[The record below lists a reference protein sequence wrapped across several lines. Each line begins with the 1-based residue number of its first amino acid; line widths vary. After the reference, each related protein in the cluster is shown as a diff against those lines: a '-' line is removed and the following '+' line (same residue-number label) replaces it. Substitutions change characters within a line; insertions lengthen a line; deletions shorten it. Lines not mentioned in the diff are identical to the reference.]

1 MWTSIVAAIAL
12 LQAAATAAESP
23 GDTATVA
30 KAPEHQVIAVY
41 FHRTQ
46 RCPTCKRI
54 GALAEEA
61 VLKGFPKEVKSRVV
75 VFQFVDFQDKKNAA
89 LVKSYKVDGPVLVTA
104 NVFDGKVVRWEP
116 LPKVWQ
122 LVGKP
127 EELAAHVR
135 GSVAAYLKQTKE
147 EAESKE

>member
-12 LQAAATAAESP
+12 LQAAATAEP
-23 GDTATVA
+23 RGETATAA
-30 KAPEHQVIAVY
+30 KTPEHQVIAVY

-61 VLKGFPKEVKSRVV
+61 VLKGFPKEVKSRAV
-75 VFQFVDFQDKKNAA
+75 VFQFVDFQNKKNAA
-89 LVKSYKVDGPVLVTA
+89 LVKAYKVDGPVLVTA

-135 GSVAAYLKQTKE
+135 GSVAAYLKQTKD